1 MPVALVTVAPVVAV
15 AAGYLAIKNT
25 TAVTQEIVALSSDR
39 ASRVELHSHSHVDG
53 VMRMRKVDSLPI
65 PAGETVALEP
75 GGYHLMLFG
84 VEQGLQVD
92 DSVRVELQL
101 ASGEAVV
108 AHLRARPMRG
118 KKKQ

>member
-1 MPVALVTVAPVVAV
+1 MLP
-15 AAGYLAIKNT
+15 IIS
-25 TAVTQEIVALSSDR
+25 QRR
-39 ASRVELHSHSHVDG
+39 ASAPHPCVGGGTAPLQHLAPKATPRG
-53 VMRMRKVDSLPI
+53 P
-65 PAGETVALEP
+65 VALEP